1 MISEF
6 EVASS
11 IITTNQVNKAK
22 GDDKIVTDIR
32 FTFVDADK
40 EFDFFKLLVICE
52 ILSQPKFSMRW
63 LMFKDPKEMYLRAK
77 SWKEE
82 ELIKSTTSSQAPL
95 LFYQF
100 YEWIANDIAK
110 TVYNIDVSFKT
121 LQNYSQHPKQLV
133 EQTKDFKMEKF
144 SKSRKNNVG
153 N

>member
-82 ELIKSTTSSQAPL
+82 E
-95 LFYQF
+95 
-100 YEWIANDIAK
+100 
-110 TVYNIDVSFKT
+110 
-121 LQNYSQHPKQLV
+121 
-133 EQTKDFKMEKF
+133 
-144 SKSRKNNVG
+144 
-153 N
+153 